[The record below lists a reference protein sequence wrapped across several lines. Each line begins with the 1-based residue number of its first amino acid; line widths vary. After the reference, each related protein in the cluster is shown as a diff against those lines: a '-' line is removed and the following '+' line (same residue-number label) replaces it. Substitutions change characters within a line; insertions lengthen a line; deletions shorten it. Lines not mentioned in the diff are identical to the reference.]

1 MDKREV
7 PTWLCWFWLDHARF
21 RCFNAPPIPKIIAFP
36 NNNNDKYSM
45 PKLFIKA
52 LPKPSVHRTSPSTT
66 PPSSFATLQLF
77 FAGTLATRTAYREP
91 SCSRKKSP
99 LQCRRRLSN
108 TTISQMDPHAEEMP
122 HYVHINQNEFFM
134 RRHKKQKEE
143 DIAICE
149 CRYDADD
156 PDSAC
161 GDSCLNVLTSTE
173 CTHGYCPCG
182 ILCKNQKFQKCEYA
196 KTKLF
201 KTEGRGWG
209 LLADEN
215 IKAGQFVIEYC
226 GEVISWKEAKR
237 RSQAYEIQG
246 LKDAF
251 IICLNASESI
261 DATRKGSLARFIN
274 HSCQPNCETRK
285 WNVLGEI
292 RVGIFA
298 KHDIPIGTEL
308 AYDYNFEW
316 FGGAKVRCLCGALK
330 CSGFLGAKSRGFQE
344 DTYLWEDDDDRYS
357 VEKIP
362 VYDSAED
369 EPLSNADG
377 QTEHSLDVIV
387 KAEQLLDSTAF
398 HVQPLDLVQMRG
410 LDVKKIKTE
419 AVDEDM
425 NLYSQDSE
433 QAISQKNAMIS
444 RIRSN
449 TAGRN
454 YRIAP
459 RSMSAKRS
467 KAYNG
472 GRFKNLIQKKI
483 DAKFAAGLLASK
495 EAQEEVLNYEKRK
508 DDATAAL
515 DSLYDEI
522 RPAIEEHERDSQ
534 DSVSTTVA
542 EKWIQACCLKLKSEF
557 DLYSSIIKNV
567 ACTAQR
573 TPGQAKPTEVDNE
586 NEIKLLTG

>member
-1 MDKREV
+1 MD
-7 PTWLCWFWLDHARF
+7 
-21 RCFNAPPIPKIIAFP
+21 IITLK
-36 NNNNDKYSM
+36 D
-45 PKLFIKA
+45 LHTEE
-52 LPKPSVHRTSPSTT
+52 LPQYIH
-66 PPSSFATLQLF
+66 
-77 FAGTLATRTAYREP
+77 
-91 SCSRKKSP
+91 
-99 LQCRRRLSN
+99 
-108 TTISQMDPHAEEMP
+108 M
-122 HYVHINQNEFFM
+122 NQNEFCI

-149 CRYDADD
+149 CKYDADD
-156 PDSAC
+156 PDNAC

-173 CTHGYCPCG
+173 CTPGYCPCG
-182 ILCKNQKFQKCEYA
+182 VLCKNQKFQKCEYA

-209 LLADEN
+209 LLADED

-237 RSQAYEIQG
+237 RSQAYENQG

-298 KHDIPIGTEL
+298 KHDIPIGNEL

-369 EPLSNADG
+369 EPVSNFNG
-377 QTEHSLDVIV
+377 QTEPSLDVMV
-387 KAEQLLDSTAF
+387 KAEQLLESTAF
-398 HVQPLDLVQMRG
+398 HVQPLDSVQMKD
-410 LDVKKIKTE
+410 LDVKKIKTDV
-419 AVDEDM
+419 ADEHM
-425 NLYSQDSE
+425 NLYYQDGE
-433 QAISQKNAMIS
+433 QTLSRKNAIS

-454 YRIAP
+454 YLLGP
-459 RSMSAKRS
+459 RSMSTKRS
-467 KAYNG
+467 RSYNG
-472 GRFKNLIQKKI
+472 VRFKNLTEKKI
-483 DAKFAAGLLASK
+483 DAKFAAALLAFK
-495 EAQEEVLNYEKRK
+495 EAQEEILNCELSSMQKIK
-508 DDATAAL
+508 DDATSAL

-542 EKWIQACCLKLKSEF
+542 EKWIQACCLKLKAEF
-557 DLYSSIIKNV
+557 DLYSSIVKNV

-573 TPGQAKPTEVDNE
+573 APGQGKPTEVDNE

>member
-1 MDKREV
+1 
-7 PTWLCWFWLDHARF
+7 
-21 RCFNAPPIPKIIAFP
+21 
-36 NNNNDKYSM
+36 
-45 PKLFIKA
+45 
-52 LPKPSVHRTSPSTT
+52 
-66 PPSSFATLQLF
+66 
-77 FAGTLATRTAYREP
+77 
-91 SCSRKKSP
+91 
-99 LQCRRRLSN
+99 
-108 TTISQMDPHAEEMP
+108 
-122 HYVHINQNEFFM
+122 M
-134 RRHKKQKEE
+134 RRQKKQKEE

-149 CRYDADD
+149 CKYDANDT
-156 PDSAC
+156 DSAC

-173 CTHGYCPCG
+173 CTPGYCPCD

-209 LLADEN
+209 LLAGEDL
-215 IKAGQFVIEYC
+215 KAGQFVIEYC

-237 RSQAYEIQG
+237 RSQAYENQG

-298 KHDIPIGTEL
+298 KHDVPIGTEL

-369 EPLSNADG
+369 EPVSNVNGRTESPLDVMLKDEQLSESTGFNV
-377 QTEHSLDVIV
+377 QSLD
-387 KAEQLLDSTAF
+387 S
-398 HVQPLDLVQMRG
+398 VQMKG

-419 AVDEDM
+419 VTDEDM
-425 NLYSQDSE
+425 HLYNHDTE
-433 QAISQKNAMIS
+433 QTLSQKNAMIS

-449 TAGRN
+449 AAGRN
-454 YRIAP
+454 YHIGP
-459 RSMSAKRS
+459 RSMSTKRS
-467 KAYNG
+467 RAYNG
-472 GRFKNLIQKKI
+472 GRFKNLVEKKI

-495 EAQEEVLNYEKRK
+495 EAQEEILNCEKRK
-508 DDATAAL
+508 DDATSTL

-542 EKWIQACCLKLKSEF
+542 EKWIQVCCLKLKAEF
-557 DLYSSIIKNV
+557 DLYSSIVKNV

-573 TPGQAKPTEVDNE
+573 APGQAKPTEVDNE
-586 NEIKLLTG
+586 NEIKFLTG

>member
-1 MDKREV
+1 MQNLMNILYWNSGLSIKSFIE
-7 PTWLCWFWLDHARF
+7 
-21 RCFNAPPIPKIIAFP
+21 
-36 NNNNDKYSM
+36 
-45 PKLFIKA
+45 LFTFHFI
-52 LPKPSVHRTSPSTT
+52 
-66 PPSSFATLQLF
+66 F
-77 FAGTLATRTAYREP
+77 
-91 SCSRKKSP
+91 
-99 LQCRRRLSN
+99 LS
-108 TTISQMDPHAEEMP
+108 
-122 HYVHINQNEFFM
+122 
-134 RRHKKQKEE
+134 RHKKQKEE

-149 CRYDADD
+149 CKYDADD
-156 PDSAC
+156 TDSAC

-173 CTHGYCPCG
+173 CTLGYCPCD

-209 LLADEN
+209 LLADEDL
-215 IKAGQFVIEYC
+215 KAGQFVIEYC

-237 RSQAYEIQG
+237 RSQAYEDQG

-369 EPLSNADG
+369 EPVSNVNG
-377 QTEHSLDVIV
+377 RTESSLDVML
-387 KAEQLLDSTAF
+387 KAEQLSESTGFNVQSLDS
-398 HVQPLDLVQMRG
+398 VQMKD

-419 AVDEDM
+419 VADEDM
-425 NLYSQDSE
+425 HLYTHDTE
-433 QAISQKNAMIS
+433 QTLSQKNAMIS
-444 RIRSN
+444 RIRGN
-449 TAGRN
+449 AAGRN
-454 YRIAP
+454 YHIGP
-459 RSMSAKRS
+459 RSISTKRS
-467 KAYNG
+467 RAYNG
-472 GRFKNLIQKKI
+472 GRFKNLVEKRI

-495 EAQEEVLNYEKRK
+495 EAQEEILNSEVSPCRK
-508 DDATAAL
+508 ERMMLHLLLIPYTMKYGLLLRNTRGIAKTVYPPLSQRSGYRLAA
-515 DSLYDEI
+515 
-522 RPAIEEHERDSQ
+522 
-534 DSVSTTVA
+534 
-542 EKWIQACCLKLKSEF
+542 
-557 DLYSSIIKNV
+557 
-567 ACTAQR
+567 
-573 TPGQAKPTEVDNE
+573 
-586 NEIKLLTG
+586 

>member
-1 MDKREV
+1 MSINKHIVTLKDPFTEE
-7 PTWLCWFWLDHARF
+7 
-21 RCFNAPPIPKIIAFP
+21 
-36 NNNNDKYSM
+36 
-45 PKLFIKA
+45 
-52 LPKPSVHRTSPSTT
+52 LP
-66 PPSSFATLQLF
+66 Q
-77 FAGTLATRTAYREP
+77 Y
-91 SCSRKKSP
+91 
-99 LQCRRRLSN
+99 
-108 TTISQMDPHAEEMP
+108 I
-122 HYVHINQNEFFM
+122 HINQNEFFM
-134 RRHKKQKEE
+134 RRQKKQKEE

-149 CRYDADD
+149 CKYDANDT
-156 PDSAC
+156 DSAC

-173 CTHGYCPCG
+173 CTPGYCPCD

-209 LLADEN
+209 LLAGEDL
-215 IKAGQFVIEYC
+215 KAGQFVIEYC

-237 RSQAYEIQG
+237 RSQAYENQG

-298 KHDIPIGTEL
+298 KHDVPIGTEL

-369 EPLSNADG
+369 EPVSNVNGRTESPLDVMLKDEQLSESTGFNV
-377 QTEHSLDVIV
+377 QSLD
-387 KAEQLLDSTAF
+387 S
-398 HVQPLDLVQMRG
+398 VQMKG

-419 AVDEDM
+419 VTDEDM
-425 NLYSQDSE
+425 HLYNHDTE
-433 QAISQKNAMIS
+433 QTLSQKNAMIS

-449 TAGRN
+449 AAGRN
-454 YRIAP
+454 YHIGP
-459 RSMSAKRS
+459 RSMSTKRS
-467 KAYNG
+467 RAYNG
-472 GRFKNLIQKKI
+472 GRFKNLVEKKI

-495 EAQEEVLNYEKRK
+495 EAQEEILNCEKRK
-508 DDATAAL
+508 DDATSTL

-542 EKWIQACCLKLKSEF
+542 EKWIQVCCLKLKAEF
-557 DLYSSIIKNV
+557 DLYSSIVKNV

-573 TPGQAKPTEVDNE
+573 APGQAKPTEVDIE
-586 NEIKLLTG
+586 NEIKFLTG

>member
-1 MDKREV
+1 
-7 PTWLCWFWLDHARF
+7 
-21 RCFNAPPIPKIIAFP
+21 
-36 NNNNDKYSM
+36 
-45 PKLFIKA
+45 
-52 LPKPSVHRTSPSTT
+52 
-66 PPSSFATLQLF
+66 
-77 FAGTLATRTAYREP
+77 
-91 SCSRKKSP
+91 
-99 LQCRRRLSN
+99 
-108 TTISQMDPHAEEMP
+108 MDPFTEELP
-122 HYVHINQNEFFM
+122 QYIHINQNEFFM
-134 RRHKKQKEE
+134 RRQKKQKEE

-149 CRYDADD
+149 CKYDANDT
-156 PDSAC
+156 DSAC

-173 CTHGYCPCG
+173 CTPGYCPCD

-209 LLADEN
+209 LLAGEDL
-215 IKAGQFVIEYC
+215 KAGQFVIEYC

-237 RSQAYEIQG
+237 RSQAYENQG

-274 HSCQPNCETRK
+274 HSCRPNCETRK

-298 KHDIPIGTEL
+298 KHDVPIGTEL

-369 EPLSNADG
+369 EPVSNVNGRTESPLDVMLKDEQLSESTGFNV
-377 QTEHSLDVIV
+377 QSLD
-387 KAEQLLDSTAF
+387 S
-398 HVQPLDLVQMRG
+398 VQMKG

-419 AVDEDM
+419 VTDEDM
-425 NLYSQDSE
+425 HLYNHDTE
-433 QAISQKNAMIS
+433 QTLSQKNAMIS

-449 TAGRN
+449 AAGRN
-454 YRIAP
+454 YHIGP
-459 RSMSAKRS
+459 RSMSTKRS
-467 KAYNG
+467 RAYNG
-472 GRFKNLIQKKI
+472 GRFKNLVEKKI

-495 EAQEEVLNYEKRK
+495 EAQEEILNCEKRK
-508 DDATAAL
+508 DDATSTL

-542 EKWIQACCLKLKSEF
+542 EKWIQVCCLKLKAEF
-557 DLYSSIIKNV
+557 DLYSSIVKNV

-573 TPGQAKPTEVDNE
+573 APGQAKPTEVDNE

>member
-1 MDKREV
+1 
-7 PTWLCWFWLDHARF
+7 
-21 RCFNAPPIPKIIAFP
+21 
-36 NNNNDKYSM
+36 
-45 PKLFIKA
+45 
-52 LPKPSVHRTSPSTT
+52 
-66 PPSSFATLQLF
+66 
-77 FAGTLATRTAYREP
+77 
-91 SCSRKKSP
+91 
-99 LQCRRRLSN
+99 
-108 TTISQMDPHAEEMP
+108 MDPHTEELP
-122 HYVHINQNEFFM
+122 QYIHINQNEFFI

-149 CRYDADD
+149 CRYNANDR
-156 PDSAC
+156 DSAC
-161 GDSCLNVLTSTE
+161 GERCLNVLTSTE
-173 CTHGYCPCG
+173 CTPGYCPCG
-182 ILCKNQKFQKCEYA
+182 IFCKNQRFQKCEYA

-237 RSQAYEIQG
+237 RSQAYEIQAV
-246 LKDAF
+246 KDAF

-369 EPLSNADG
+369 ELVSKVNG
-377 QTEHSLDVIV
+377 QTEHSMDVIL
-387 KAEQLLDSTAF
+387 KAEQLSKSTSF
-398 HVQPLDLVQMRG
+398 NVQPLGSVEIKG
-410 LDVKKIKTE
+410 LDVKKIKTD
-419 AVDEDM
+419 VISEDM
-425 NLYSQDSE
+425 KLYSQDTE
-433 QAISQKNAMIS
+433 QSFSQKNAMIS

-454 YRIAP
+454 YRIGP
-459 RSMSAKRS
+459 MSMSTKRS

-472 GRFKNLIQKKI
+472 GRFKNIIQKKI
-483 DAKFAAGLLASK
+483 DAKFAASLLESK
-495 EAQEEVLNYEKRK
+495 EAQGEILKYEERK
-508 DDATAAL
+508 NDATSAL
-515 DSLYDEI
+515 DSLYNEI

-542 EKWIQACCLKLKSEF
+542 EKWIQACCLKLKAEF
-557 DLYSSIIKNV
+557 DLYSSIVKNFT
-567 ACTAQR
+567 CTAQR
-573 TPGQAKPTEVDNE
+573 APGQPKPTEVDSE

>member
-1 MDKREV
+1 
-7 PTWLCWFWLDHARF
+7 
-21 RCFNAPPIPKIIAFP
+21 
-36 NNNNDKYSM
+36 
-45 PKLFIKA
+45 
-52 LPKPSVHRTSPSTT
+52 
-66 PPSSFATLQLF
+66 
-77 FAGTLATRTAYREP
+77 
-91 SCSRKKSP
+91 
-99 LQCRRRLSN
+99 
-108 TTISQMDPHAEEMP
+108 MDPHAEELP
-122 HYVHINQNEFFM
+122 PQYIHISQNEFFL

-143 DIAICE
+143 DIAVCE

-156 PDSAC
+156 PDSPC

-173 CTHGYCPCG
+173 CTPGYCPCG

-215 IKAGQFVIEYC
+215 IKAGQFLIEYC

-362 VYDSAED
+362 IYDSAED
-369 EPLSNADG
+369 EPLSNVNG
-377 QTEHSLDVIV
+377 QTEHSLDVIL
-387 KAEQLLDSTAF
+387 KAEQLPEPTAF
-398 HVQPLDLVQMRG
+398 HVQQLDLVQMKG
-410 LDVKKIKTE
+410 LDVKKIKTD
-419 AVDEDM
+419 VDEDM
-425 NLYSQDSE
+425 NLYSQDTE
-433 QAISQKNAMIS
+433 QALSQKNAMIS
-444 RIRSN
+444 RVRSN
-449 TAGRN
+449 TEGRN
-454 YRIAP
+454 YRIGP
-459 RSMSAKRS
+459 RSISTKRAK
-467 KAYNG
+467 ACNA

-495 EAQEEVLNYEKRK
+495 EAQEEILNNEKRK

-542 EKWIQACCLKLKSEF
+542 EKWIQACCLKLKAEF
-557 DLYSSIIKNV
+557 DLYSSIVKNV
-567 ACTAQR
+567 ACTAQK
-573 TPGQAKPTEVDNE
+573 TPSQAKPTEVDIE

>member
-1 MDKREV
+1 MDLHTEE
-7 PTWLCWFWLDHARF
+7 
-21 RCFNAPPIPKIIAFP
+21 
-36 NNNNDKYSM
+36 
-45 PKLFIKA
+45 
-52 LPKPSVHRTSPSTT
+52 LP
-66 PPSSFATLQLF
+66 Q
-77 FAGTLATRTAYREP
+77 Y
-91 SCSRKKSP
+91 
-99 LQCRRRLSN
+99 
-108 TTISQMDPHAEEMP
+108 I
-122 HYVHINQNEFFM
+122 HINQNEFFM

-149 CRYDADD
+149 CRFDADD

-173 CTHGYCPCG
+173 CTPGHCPCD

-196 KTKLF
+196 QTKLF

-209 LLADEN
+209 LLADED

-237 RSQAYEIQG
+237 RSQTYEIQG

-369 EPLSNADG
+369 ELESNVNG
-377 QTEHSLDVIV
+377 RTEHSLDVTV
-387 KAEQLLDSTAF
+387 KAEQLSESTAF
-398 HVQPLDLVQMRG
+398 HVQPLDSVQMKG
-410 LDVKKIKTE
+410 LDVKKIKTDVE
-419 AVDEDM
+419 GEDM
-425 NLYSQDSE
+425 NLYSNGTE
-433 QAISQKNAMIS
+433 QTLSQKNAMIS
-444 RIRSN
+444 RIRDN
-449 TAGRN
+449 AAGRN
-454 YRIAP
+454 YRLGP
-459 RSMSAKRS
+459 RSMSTKRS
-467 KAYNG
+467 RAYNG
-472 GRFKNLIQKKI
+472 GRFKNLIEKKV

-495 EAQEEVLNYEKRK
+495 EAQGEILNCEKRK
-508 DDATAAL
+508 DDATSAL

-542 EKWIQACCLKLKSEF
+542 EKWIQACCLKLKAEF
-557 DLYSSIIKNV
+557 DLYSSIVKNV
-567 ACTAQR
+567 ACTAQKA
-573 TPGQAKPTEVDNE
+573 PGQAKPPDVDNNE